1 MNVGTCYLCSKHL
14 CVVCEGAEMLLCACV
29 YLCSYLATV
38 CSKERIVRYLLK
50 KGADPL
56 VEDLEGRLPMDV
68 SESEVILQVLTTVT
82 EDVTRKKEI
91 ERRLQ
96 HDAQI
101 GSDTASSLADRP
113 PDTPSDKKAA
123 SHHGDNGSDL
133 SPEGDTNLDFSC
145 HIKPRAYSYSL

>member
-1 MNVGTCYLCSKHL
+1 MHFR
-14 CVVCEGAEMLLCACV
+14 VVCDGAEMLLCACV

-38 CSKERIVRYLLK
+38 CSFKERIVRYLLK

-56 VEDLEGRLPMDV
+56 VEDLEGCLPMDV
-68 SESEVILQVLTTVT
+68 SESDVILQVLTTVT

-96 HDAQI
+96 QDAQI
-101 GSDTASSLADRP
+101 GSDTASSMADLP
-113 PDTPSDKKAA
+113 SDTPSDKKTT
-123 SHHGDNGSDL
+123 SHNGDHGSDL

-145 HIKPRAYSYSL
+145 HIKPRAYSRSL